1 MFLLSTLALPST
13 KKKKKVNEGLSE
25 EEEEEA
31 EEEVAEEAVAEVA
44 TITMMNKEKLPKREV
59 LRKR

>member
-13 KKKKKVNEGLSE
+13 KKKMKVKEDLS
-25 EEEEEA
+25 EEEEA

-44 TITMMNKEKLPKREV
+44 TITMMTTEKLPKREV